1 MPFLGGQRLKIRH
14 IVTSTLLTL
23 CIISQ
28 PPLAQT
34 RILNGKDE
42 VTLTP
47 PQQVVVHKLM
57 GSEGTVNVR
66 VVRKTA
72 APDGG
77 SPDNRYNR
85 LVLPLTDGN
94 DITLTR
100 TRPLGVTWR
109 GATEATGERATLML
123 EDSRGLGGDAGCC
136 CPVGGRCL

>member
-23 CIISQ
+23 CITSQ
-28 PPLAQT
+28 PPLAQI

-47 PQQVVVHKLM
+47 PQQVVVNKLM

-72 APDGG
+72 SPDGG
-77 SPDNRYNR
+77 SPDNRYDR
-85 LVLPLTDGN
+85 LVLPLTEGN

-100 TRPLGVTWR
+100 TRPFFHSQRGFTWR
-109 GATEATGERATLML
+109 GATSSA
-123 EDSRGLGGDAGCC
+123 
-136 CPVGGRCL
+136 

>member
-23 CIISQ
+23 CITSQ

-34 RILNGKDE
+34 RILNAKDE

-47 PQQVVVHKLM
+47 PQQVVVNKLM

-77 SPDNRYNR
+77 SPDNHYDR
-85 LVLPLTDGN
+85 LVLPLTDGK
-94 DITLTR
+94 DITFTR
-100 TRPLGVTWR
+100 TRPLARTARVVARKMASGVSPASF
-109 GATEATGERATLML
+109 ATFPMSTNCTQI
-123 EDSRGLGGDAGCC
+123 
-136 CPVGGRCL
+136 